1 MVDEVK
7 NMCDSNMK
15 KRKTLQN
22 MSELLLKKNG
32 DLYLKHEMMLDEEKN
47 RRMELGNEFQEK
59 MSVIQTELNE

>member
-1 MVDEVK
+1 
-7 NMCDSNMK
+7 
-15 KRKTLQN
+15 

-59 MSVIQTELNE
+59 MSVIQNELNE

>member
-1 MVDEVK
+1 
-7 NMCDSNMK
+7 MK

-47 RRMELGNEFQEK
+47 RRMELGNEF
-59 MSVIQTELNE
+59 